1 MPAVLGA
8 RAAASLWSGHLRGAP
23 NRAVLSCRVGCA
35 GAFAVLLV
43 CSAQGCVACL
53 HGGGV

>member
-23 NRAVLSCRVGCA
+23 NGAVLSCRVGCA